1 MSSLPTHL
9 QAHADAIPSDVRS
22 QLGPAETYARAAE
35 AHRIVT
41 RADGLG
47 LSPNDHRAWRD
58 RATAVLGAMPRVQ
71 LDQQLAD
78 LAELADAA
86 PDHVLRRGYRERSAA
101 LVDQHP
107 QVSDDDLAAAE
118 RAVSSNRSSVDH
130 LMALKAARDRLAAGK
145 AKSTPLTRAAAPA
158 GYLYK
163 TG

>member
-1 MSSLPTHL
+1 
-9 QAHADAIPSDVRS
+9 
-22 QLGPAETYARAAE
+22 
-35 AHRIVT
+35 
-41 RADGLG
+41 
-47 LSPNDHRAWRD
+47 
-58 RATAVLGAMPRVQ
+58 MPRAQ

-86 PDHVLRRGYRERSAA
+86 PDHVLRRGYRERAAA
-101 LVDQHP
+101 LREQQP
-107 QVSDDDLAAAE
+107 QVSDDDIAAAG

-145 AKSTPLTRAAAPA
+145 AKSAPLTRAAAPA